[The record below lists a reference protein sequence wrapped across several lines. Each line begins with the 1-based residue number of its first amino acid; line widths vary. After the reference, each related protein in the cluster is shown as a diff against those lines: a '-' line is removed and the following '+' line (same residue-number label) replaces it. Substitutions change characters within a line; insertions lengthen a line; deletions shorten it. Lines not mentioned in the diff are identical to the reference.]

1 MPTIELIEHAQLTSR
16 VSHLVFQAPFQHE
29 AGQYVALSAAIEGAR
44 QTRYYSIASPPRP
57 GAPIELCIQHEGAFG
72 KHLRSLRR
80 GDRLE
85 CSEPGGKMRLLDAH
99 KPAVYIAAG
108 TGVSPMRAILLMQ
121 LGTNPLAEATLL
133 LGARHA
139 SELLYRDEFE
149 ALAARHVGFRFM
161 PVVSGTDTA
170 WNGRRGRVPGHLD
183 EAIAGRSGVDAYF
196 CGQRELVAHLRERL
210 AATGIADEQ
219 QVYERY

>member
-1 MPTIELIEHAQLTSR
+1 MPTIELIEQAPLTPR
-16 VSHLVFQAPFQHE
+16 VSHFVFQAPFQHE
-29 AGQYVALSAAIEGAR
+29 AGQYVALTAPIDGAP

-57 GAPIELCIQHEGAFG
+57 GEPIELCIQHEGAFG
-72 KHLRSLRR
+72 RHLRSLQR

-108 TGVSPMRAILLMQ
+108 TGVSPMRAILLVQ
-121 LGTNPLAEATLL
+121 LGANPLAEATLL
-133 LGARHA
+133 LGARHS

-149 ALAARHVGFRFM
+149 ALSARHAGFRFM
-161 PVVSGTDTA
+161 PIVSGTDTA
-170 WNGRRGRVPGHLD
+170 WHGRRGRVLGHLE
-183 EAIAGRSGVDAYF
+183 EALAGRSGVGAYF
-196 CGQRELVAHLRERL
+196 CGQREMVAQLRERL
-210 AATGIADEQ
+210 AAAGIADEQ